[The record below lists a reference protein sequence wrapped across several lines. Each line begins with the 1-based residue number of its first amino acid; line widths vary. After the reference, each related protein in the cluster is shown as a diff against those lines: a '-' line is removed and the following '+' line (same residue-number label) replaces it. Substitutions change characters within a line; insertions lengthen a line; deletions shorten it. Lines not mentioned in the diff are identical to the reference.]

1 MEIKL
6 YNENN
11 TLEKGEFFYLFLIFD
26 KEKISDESYKIILT
40 KIDKYSIDD
49 INVDIPEEKCKLVI
63 ESFKKIFED
72 GYIYTD
78 IIKNPP
84 NPEYFGSVDLIANL
98 DDIKTKDRKFY
109 DFYRDLRRIIGSM
122 KDLHLSMKALYSP
135 NGYDL
140 SLMEFCLPFYFKIK
154 GENQENA
161 KIYIE
166 KSTCYDYYNE
176 NEKEFLKSHL
186 NQYIKK
192 INNIDPFSYIQN
204 MNREF
209 TSLHNNHST
218 FTYNLWTIN
227 RFEISTEPLTKEE
240 LSNITFVFESDDSIT
255 LDYYFL
261 YANEHLNAK
270 DIVEFKN
277 FLEKETKNNYK
288 RLEKKSL
295 SDYKAEF
302 YSSRNKLDENIN
314 DSKNIMWKYS
324 TLDRQK
330 GIQCRVDE
338 DNKLNVFK
346 QTTFHFFGEL
356 YFNAL
361 EVVENCTEEFYS
373 NPYPIVGI
381 ESSNGGGVCKLSFY
395 FRELLQAKILPTS
408 HYSVKLSKLM
418 KEYVESDIESFST
431 DPDMYQRIDI
441 KTCKPFSKFDEMQEM
456 IDDYGNG
463 VKHKRSQ
470 YFGIFN
476 SSDLKK
482 HKKRREKYFEKD
494 KLKKPTEIL
503 IFTDAFSY
511 SAASAF
517 IKGLQETGAAL
528 TVGYLGNPK
537 SNDTFDASQS
547 PSFVGD
553 LSNSEPYQNIKNCGF
568 LVTGVT
574 IYETYNYTF
583 QTQNPTPREYL
594 IHPVDER
601 VPIYEGYSDS
611 LYDRFI
617 SESKRILKKYN
628 EENQCNPN
636 NLDLLFDP
644 NNKKDCYIF
653 ENDIHAHGGYECD
666 PKTGKWSNICKPYY
680 CDIGY
685 YFDKYQNK
693 CIVDIC
699 TKEDKEVK
707 EDDNGIKTWQIIL
720 IVVGAI
726 LILIIAII
734 IIFRCRKAKDNI
746 ESTGESGPLMDEQI
760 ELKES

>member
-1 MEIKL
+1 
-6 YNENN
+6 
-11 TLEKGEFFYLFLIFD
+11 
-26 KEKISDESYKIILT
+26 
-40 KIDKYSIDD
+40 
-49 INVDIPEEKCKLVI
+49 
-63 ESFKKIFED
+63 
-72 GYIYTD
+72 
-78 IIKNPP
+78 
-84 NPEYFGSVDLIANL
+84 
-98 DDIKTKDRKFY
+98 
-109 DFYRDLRRIIGSM
+109 
-122 KDLHLSMKALYSP
+122 
-135 NGYDL
+135 
-140 SLMEFCLPFYFKIK
+140 
-154 GENQENA
+154 
-161 KIYIE
+161 
-166 KSTCYDYYNE
+166 
-176 NEKEFLKSHL
+176 
-186 NQYIKK
+186 
-192 INNIDPFSYIQN
+192 
-204 MNREF
+204 
-209 TSLHNNHST
+209 
-218 FTYNLWTIN
+218 
-227 RFEISTEPLTKEE
+227 
-240 LSNITFVFESDDSIT
+240 
-255 LDYYFL
+255 
-261 YANEHLNAK
+261 
-270 DIVEFKN
+270 
-277 FLEKETKNNYK
+277 
-288 RLEKKSL
+288 
-295 SDYKAEF
+295 
-302 YSSRNKLDENIN
+302 
-314 DSKNIMWKYS
+314 
-324 TLDRQK
+324 
-330 GIQCRVDE
+330 
-338 DNKLNVFK
+338 
-346 QTTFHFFGEL
+346 
-356 YFNAL
+356 
-361 EVVENCTEEFYS
+361 
-373 NPYPIVGI
+373 
-381 ESSNGGGVCKLSFY
+381 
-395 FRELLQAKILPTS
+395 
-408 HYSVKLSKLM
+408 
-418 KEYVESDIESFST
+418 
-431 DPDMYQRIDI
+431 
-441 KTCKPFSKFDEMQEM
+441 M
-456 IDDYGNG
+456 IDNYGNG

-568 LVTGVT
+568 LVTRVT

-746 ESTGESGPLMDEQI
+746 ESTGESGPLMDDQI